1 MSREPLSV
9 DCLPSRIVQSP
20 SQLSAARLAID
31 PDIVDQGIKLT
42 AIGVGTAFAL
52 LIILTLIMYAM
63 AAVAAI
69 GERRR
74 AAAGPKPGDRDKA
87 LAAVVAV
94 NALLARGEDTAG

>member
-1 MSREPLSV
+1 M
-9 DCLPSRIVQSP
+9 
-20 SQLSAARLAID
+20 RLAID

-42 AIGVGTAFAL
+42 AIGVGTAFTL
-52 LIILTLIMYAM
+52 LIMLTLIMYAM

-94 NALLARGEDTAG
+94 NALLARGEDTAE

>member
-1 MSREPLSV
+1 M
-9 DCLPSRIVQSP
+9 
-20 SQLSAARLAID
+20 RLAID

-52 LIILTLIMYAM
+52 LIVLTLVMYAM

-74 AAAGPKPGDRDKA
+74 GAAEPAPDERDRA

-94 NALLARGEDTAG
+94 NALLARGDEAAD

>member
-1 MSREPLSV
+1 M
-9 DCLPSRIVQSP
+9 
-20 SQLSAARLAID
+20 RLAID

-52 LIILTLIMYAM
+52 LIVLTLVMYAM
-63 AAVAAI
+63 AAIAGI

-74 AAAGPKPGDRDKA
+74 AAAGPPPDARDKA

-94 NALLARGEDTAG
+94 NALMARGEDGAE